1 VIAASAVRA
10 PGASSSIAVGLGE
23 LAVARA
29 DTPDGPQLV
38 AYGLGSCVAIC
49 LFEARSGVAG
59 MAHVVLPGE
68 SPHGEPNARFARNAL
83 AALREAMVK
92 IGGPAD
98 LRRYQARI
106 AGGAQVL
113 VISGGGS
120 LPRVGDRNVESVRD
134 ELVRAAIPLLGEHV
148 GGGKGR
154 TVWFNPRDLG
164 RIRVRTVG
172 GPELVF

>member
-1 VIAASAVRA
+1 MTLA
-10 PGASSSIAVGLGE
+10 PTGIGIGLGE
-23 LAVARA
+23 IGVSRA
-29 DTPDGPQLV
+29 GTPDSQQLI
-38 AYGLGSCVAIC
+38 AHGLGSCIALC
-49 LFEARSGVAG
+49 LYDARTRVAG

-68 SPHGEPNARFARNAL
+68 APNGEPNARYARNAL
-83 AALREAMVK
+83 PALHQAMLK
-92 IGGPAD
+92 LGASAD

-120 LPRVGDRNVESVRD
+120 LPRVGDRNIDAIRD
-134 ELVRAAIPLLGEHV
+134 ELSRAAIQVCAEHV

-154 TVWFNPRDLG
+154 TIWFDPNDAG

-172 GPELVF
+172 GPDIIV